1 MDLNVIITA
10 AIGIITT
17 VISAWVSWFFTRK
30 KYNAEVD
37 NALLENLQ
45 RSLDFYKNLSDDN
58 RNRLN
63 VMLERNNKLE
73 SEVLELR
80 KQINDLAISIC
91 YNLTCK
97 MRLYNQEKEDSNGT
111 ITEKKI

>member
-111 ITEKKI
+111 ITEKKV